1 MTDIITPQAGWY
13 PDPTDS
19 RAYRWWSG
27 GAWTDHLTAAPTA
40 ESVWS
45 GANVSGQAVAVNAE
59 AFALADQD
67 SSPFTSTFE
76 GSWSN
81 TIKPAGK
88 NHAGVVVIVIGLVAI
103 AAYLGS
109 VALTFSTVIP
119 LIPGVIGLIAA
130 VPAFR
135 QSRVTGNGLAIS
147 LLGVVLSGAAT
158 VLAVLPLLP
167 ALLGLPSAADITG
180 TTTAI
185 NQAISFHS
193 TVEKQLIA
201 GAQKDF
207 GQTATGAACPTDV
220 IATSGATF
228 SCTETLTDGS
238 LKAVTVTVIDANGKV
253 TWVPSV
259 S

>member
-45 GANVSGQAVAVNAE
+45 GSSTAGQAVSVNAE
-59 AFALADQD
+59 AFALTDQD
-67 SSPFTSTFE
+67 SSPFTSTYE
-76 GSWSN
+76 DSWSN
-81 TIKPAGK
+81 TITPAAK
-88 NHAGVVVIVIGLVAI
+88 NRAGIVVVIIGLIAI

-109 VALTFSTVIP
+109 VALTFSTIIP

-135 QSRVTGNGLAIS
+135 QSRVTGEGLAIS

-158 VLAVLPLLP
+158 VLAILPLLP

-180 TTTAI
+180 TTSAI
-185 NQAISFHS
+185 DQAISFHT
-193 TVEKQLIA
+193 TVESQLVA

-207 GQTATGAACPTDV
+207 GQTATGSACPTDV
-220 IATSGATF
+220 IATPGATF

-238 LKAVTVTVIDANGKV
+238 TKAVTVTVVDSTGKV
-253 TWVPSV
+253 TWVPAV